1 MEMHLNSLLN
11 WAAYFYAAHPY
22 WAIGIAAAFVLV
34 IFLRPKEVLKILFI
48 LLLVAVAAYVLY
60 LIGQAVL
67 TGIAGKQQ
75 MISK

>member
-1 MEMHLNSLLN
+1 MQMHLDSLFS
-11 WAAYFYAAHPY
+11 WAGGFYAAHPY
-22 WAIGIAAAFVLV
+22 WTIGIAAALLLL
-34 IFLRPKEVLKILFI
+34 IFLRPKQVLKTLII

-67 TGIAGKQQ
+67 AGIAGKQQ